1 MTDDTAAKLR
11 VWYCRAHVRVCDRA
25 PGTNGPADLG
35 AAAGCTCPAEITS
48 ATIGE
53 ARRQAADVHTKFE
66 HPGTPDAC
74 QSSQDVL
81 CKAVW

>member
-1 MTDDTAAKLR
+1 MAGSA
-11 VWYCRAHVRVCDRA
+11 RATGSDQRSKDFRSSRSC
-25 PGTNGPADLG
+25 GLG

-74 QSSQDVL
+74 QSSHDVL